1 MIAYLMIA
9 LLTLL
14 VFLCMAGSI
23 QGYGGKRLF

>member
-14 VFLCMAGSI
+14 VFLCVAGSLH
-23 QGYGGKRLF
+23 GYGGKRMF